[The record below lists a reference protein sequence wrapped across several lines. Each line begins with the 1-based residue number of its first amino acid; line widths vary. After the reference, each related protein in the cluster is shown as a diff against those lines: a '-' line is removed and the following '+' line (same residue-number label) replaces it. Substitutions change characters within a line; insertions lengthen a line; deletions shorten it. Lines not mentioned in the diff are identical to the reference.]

1 MVYSVSLKESVES
14 EDYESNVKAVDAT
27 YVDHTQRQAL
37 LQVSTVKKNT
47 QSSGLLAPEGA
58 LHWWRNFQDFFL
70 ILDYLAIQKKIS
82 LPSFSANLT

>member
-1 MVYSVSLKESVES
+1 MVYSVSLKESIES

-27 YVDHTQRQAL
+27 YVNPTQHQAL

-58 LHWWRNFQDFFL
+58 LHWWRNFQDFFFCPGL
-70 ILDYLAIQKKIS
+70 FNNSEKKLASQVS
-82 LPSFSANLT
+82 VQT